1 MKALDIYQI
10 QVATNGQTTIRPPA
24 MQGVRIKDEKE
35 VLEHFAGVVIHLF
48 YLLLNKSTL
57 ISN

>member
-10 QVATNGQTTIRPPA
+10 QIGTNGQTTIRPPA

-35 VLEHFAGVVIHLF
+35 VLEHFAGVVRISLI
-48 YLLLNKSTL
+48 LGLSQTL
-57 ISN
+57 A